1 MVPILRLMPQPN
13 LDDRIRGLESA
24 SAAYAAAGIGCV
36 RDCAVP
42 IADIP
47 ILMATHDSGK
57 LHVRTRALISSIGL
71 TSASAV
77 TSLLDHMEQYRHLQH
92 DDWLSI
98 WGVKFFLDGGIEAG
112 ATKEPY
118 EGRPDEGCC
127 GSTDFCGT
135 LIWDTDEML
144 EAMDAVVRR
153 GWRIGTHAYGDRA
166 VDTLLDVYGR
176 LQQRHPHLAAGTLVM
191 EHGGLADPVAQA
203 RTVKMGIPVTIQQPL
218 LHDVAV
224 IQSLYF
230 GKDRTARLFPAREWL
245 DAGALI
251 GGGSDYPVGSF
262 GAMRSVW
269 GMTTRETVA
278 GVMGLEHA
286 ITPGEAVALHT
297 TMAAELLR
305 ESDVRGDIAP
315 GKFADLTIWPWDP
328 LSEKN
333 LYDLRDLEPTYTI
346 IGGHV
351 KNKPK
356 PV

>member
-1 MVPILRLMPQPN
+1 
-13 LDDRIRGLESA
+13 
-24 SAAYAAAGIGCV
+24 
-36 RDCAVP
+36 
-42 IADIP
+42 
-47 ILMATHDSGK
+47 
-57 LHVRTRALISSIGL
+57 
-71 TSASAV
+71 
-77 TSLLDHMEQYRHLQH
+77 
-92 DDWLSI
+92 
-98 WGVKFFLDGGIEAG
+98 
-112 ATKEPY
+112 
-118 EGRPDEGCC
+118 
-127 GSTDFCGT
+127 
-135 LIWDTDEML
+135 
-144 EAMDAVVRR
+144 
-153 GWRIGTHAYGDRA
+153 
-166 VDTLLDVYGR
+166 
-176 LQQRHPHLAAGTLVM
+176 
-191 EHGGLADPVAQA
+191 
-203 RTVKMGIPVTIQQPL
+203 MGIPVTIQQPL
-218 LHDVAV
+218 LHDVTV

-245 DAGALI
+245 DAGALV
-251 GGGSDYPVGSF
+251 GGGSDYPVGRF